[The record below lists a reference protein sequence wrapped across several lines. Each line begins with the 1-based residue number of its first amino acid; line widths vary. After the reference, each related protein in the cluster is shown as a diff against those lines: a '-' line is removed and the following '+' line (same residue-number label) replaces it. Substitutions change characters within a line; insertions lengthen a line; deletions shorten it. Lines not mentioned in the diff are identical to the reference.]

1 MAGMPGADVGAD
13 KAQDKRWHDISRTVI
28 MPALCDH
35 YGHLNVRHYSALFN
49 DAAWQ
54 MMPLSGVP
62 LGTMKARGLG
72 TVVATLTIDFLKEV
86 TVGQLVLIRGV
97 VTKVGSKSLAHELRL
112 YETETM
118 THCATQKSVEV
129 CFDMTARAST
139 PFPDDLRAKLQS
151 SVVAI

>member
-1 MAGMPGADVGAD
+1 MYERGSVNTETGM
-13 KAQDKRWHDISRTVI
+13 WHDISRTVI

-54 MMPLSGVP
+54 MMT
-62 LGTMKARGLG
+62 LGGISMADLRARGLG
-72 TVVATLTIDFLKEV
+72 TVVATLTIDFHHEV
-86 TVGQLVLIRGV
+86 TVGQLVLIRGAL
-97 VTKVGSKSLAHELRL
+97 TKVGTKSLAHELRL

-129 CFDMTARAST
+129 CFDMERRAAV
-139 PFPDDLRAKLQS
+139 PFPDDLRAKLQTA
-151 SVVAI
+151 V